1 MNKTIF
7 YTFLLIFVASCSN
20 ILAQTNDD
28 YALLKQANQDY
39 TAGKYQDAVVKYQ
52 KLVNTGNIAG
62 ELYYNLA
69 NSYFRVGNY
78 TSAIL
83 YYEKAKLLL
92 PNNEDVEYN
101 LKESRKRHVKDKIE
115 AIPEFALTAWLSKFT
130 NLFSETTWSII
141 SIIAFVLFLSAV
153 VIFLY
158 AKVLTTRKL
167 SFYAGV
173 ISLLFSII
181 AFAGAGWQYQRS
193 QNHHYGIVFSPSV
206 TVKSAP
212 NENGTE
218 LFIIHEGL
226 KVEIEESSNGW
237 TEIKLA
243 DGRVGWLPN
252 KAVEAI

>member
-7 YTFLLIFVASCSN
+7 YTFLLILVASFSN
-20 ILAQTNDD
+20 ILAQTEDD

-78 TSAIL
+78 KSAIL

-92 PNNEDVEYN
+92 PDNEDIEYN
-101 LKESRKRHVKDKIE
+101 LNESRKYVKDQIE
-115 AIPEFALTAWLSKFT
+115 AIPEFFLASWFNNFT
-130 NLFSETTWSII
+130 NLFSEKTWSII
-141 SIIAFVLFLSAV
+141 SIFTF
-153 VIFLY
+153 VIFLLAIIIFLY
-158 AKVLTTRKL
+158 SRSLVLRKL
-167 SFYAGV
+167 SFYIGV
-173 ISLLFSII
+173 LSILFSIL
-181 AFAGAGWQYQRS
+181 AFTGASWQS
-193 QNHHYGIVFSPSV
+193 DKIQNRHYGIIFSPSV

-226 KVEIEESSNGW
+226 KVEIKETSNGW

-252 KAVEAI
+252 QAVEVI